1 MKYNTLMVLNVD
13 YPDLVWAINPD
24 TADEIDEQGTM
35 LHLNGVQYPDD
46 YEKVETDE
54 TNNITKRL
62 GKSGLPPKA
71 DIDAKIK
78 NYNEVVEPA
87 RLLREERNR
96 IIAATDWWASSDLIW
111 TNAQKKYRQ
120 DLRDLLS
127 TASPKLDD
135 EGNLTNVT
143 WPTAPS

>member
-1 MKYNTLMVLNVD
+1 MKYDVQQVLNYD
-13 YPDLVWAINPD
+13 FPDILWRINPD
-24 TADEIDEQGTM
+24 TADSIDEHGV
-35 LHLNGVQYPDD
+35 LFHELGVQYPAD
-46 YEKVETDE
+46 YEAVEANE
-54 TNNITKRL
+54 MGEVTKRL
-62 GKSGLPPKA
+62 KSGLPSKA
-71 DIDAKIK
+71 DIDVKIK

-96 IIAATDWWASSDLIW
+96 IIAATDWWTSSDLIL

-120 DLRDLLS
+120 DLRDLPS

-143 WPTAPS
+143 WPTAP